1 MHDVENQRYNDLGI
15 EHEGSK
21 SNIIYR
27 RLDGH
32 LRCGFTHI
40 PLEKERR
47 QINISDDGYTVVY
60 ILRGKGLYV
69 DEKGNKFSI
78 KPGTIFQRFPNVSHS
93 VIFYPPEP
101 MSEYFIYVPKAIAE
115 VLLKYN
121 FISMDRPGLD
131 IGVHQSI
138 ITKFL
143 DFFEK
148 LKSAPDY
155 KLSNI
160 IAQAHVF
167 ITELFT
173 VENRFS
179 PRTDEIAMKAFS
191 ILESDFDKKL
201 KLPEL
206 AKSLHISYSNFRK
219 LFTEYCGV
227 SPGEYRIR
235 KRIEHIQQL
244 LDSNE
249 FTIKEV
255 ALQTGYPDIYSF
267 SKQFKKVTGLSPRK
281 FLMNK

>member
-1 MHDVENQRYNDLGI
+1 MNDVESTIKDL
-15 EHEGSK
+15 EVEREGFK
-21 SNIIYR
+21 PNIIYR
-27 RLDGH
+27 FGNH
-32 LRCGFTHI
+32 LRCGFSHI
-40 PLEKERR
+40 PLKMERK
-47 QINISDDGYTVVY
+47 QISISDDGYTVVY
-60 ILRGKGLYV
+60 ILRGKGLYI
-69 DEKGNKFSI
+69 DENGNGFPI
-78 KPGTIFQRFPNVSHS
+78 KAGTLFQRFPNISHS

-101 MSEYFIYVPKAIAE
+101 MFEYFIYVPKEIAE

-121 FISMDRPGLD
+121 FIATDKPALD
-131 IGVHQSI
+131 IGVHQNI
-138 ITKFL
+138 IAKFL

-148 LKSAPDY
+148 MKSAPDY

-173 VENRFS
+173 IENRFS
-179 PRTDEIAMKAFS
+179 PSRDEIAMKAFS

-255 ALQTGYPDIYSF
+255 ALKTGYPDIYSF